1 MLKQIRG
8 SILEITLMLRLMLR
22 MHAARMSS
30 SMHDD
35 DDGNDDV
42 DAKDEAEA
50 DDTAKARN
58 KAQAGS
64 QTKQ

>member
-1 MLKQIRG
+1 MLKPNA
-8 SILEITLMLRLMLR
+8 EADKITLMLRLMLR

-50 DDTAKARN
+50 NDTAKARN

-64 QTKQ
+64 RTKQ